1 MEQRRHGF
9 TSMLLPW
16 EFCARLSSTF
26 GPNGPATSHIVGLCI
41 LAIQD
46 DVAVRRMEEIDVD
59 VLYEAWKR
67 IEITKASNGTMFAA
81 MLVFH
86 VEDYYCWQIGLL
98 RLCICEYVMTIGCW
112 NGNVVIDLDFGGAAW
127 NHVCSHAV
135 FDASLSI
142 QPCSVRLSMVVEID
156 LYVSLASLDCLCSHC
171 GFYFCGTIAFAGIRI
186 GAATRVRACSHAV
199 LYDADAVGETHTQ
212 SSGKEI
218 SMNETVVSE
227 RRYDLVT
234 HSLAGHYL
242 IVIAA
247 SAAMSGLIVKLCFG
261 IHGGCIMMA
270 HRFIVFEWLRV
281 SLMAMMFT
289 DSSTSMIE
297 IVESLR
303 MDLSCRAFI
312 LMQTWRLFRLC
323 SETYLP
329 VLLSWMPW

>member
-67 IEITKASNGTMFAA
+67 IEITK
-81 MLVFH
+81 
-86 VEDYYCWQIGLL
+86 
-98 RLCICEYVMTIGCW
+98 
-112 NGNVVIDLDFGGAAW
+112 
-127 NHVCSHAV
+127 
-135 FDASLSI
+135 
-142 QPCSVRLSMVVEID
+142 
-156 LYVSLASLDCLCSHC
+156 
-171 GFYFCGTIAFAGIRI
+171 RI

-199 LYDADAVGETHTQ
+199 LYDADAVGETYTQ

-218 SMNETVVSE
+218 SMNEMVVSE

-234 HSLAGHYL
+234 RNLAGHYL

-247 SAAMSGLIVKLCFG
+247 SAG
-261 IHGGCIMMA
+261 
-270 HRFIVFEWLRV
+270 
-281 SLMAMMFT
+281 
-289 DSSTSMIE
+289 
-297 IVESLR
+297 
-303 MDLSCRAFI
+303 
-312 LMQTWRLFRLC
+312 
-323 SETYLP
+323 
-329 VLLSWMPW
+329 